1 MLKKLQDKKGF
12 TLVELMIVVVIMGIL
27 VAVAIP
33 IYNSATKNAKMKSC
47 DANVRV
53 IEENL
58 NSYLMTGGANGAPM
72 TVAEVNS
79 QFGADISSAAANK
92 TKLPD
97 NFVAMFKGKAMPTCP
112 FDSAASYEIQ
122 FEKLTDGIGFTVYC
136 TSAYTKADGTKN
148 TSGEHGKALP
158 AA

>member
-33 IYNSATKNAKMKSC
+33 IYNSATKNAKIKSC
-47 DANVRV
+47 DANKRV

-72 TVAEVNS
+72 TADEVKTE
-79 QFGADISSAAANK
+79 FGTKAFDPGVSTKPSGTETTAMTNFAK
-92 TKLPD
+92 T
-97 NFVAMFKGKAMPTCP
+97 FKGGKLPTCP
-112 FDSAASYEIQ
+112 FDGAKGYTIK
-122 FEKLTDGIGFTVYC
+122 FEALADGIGFTVVC
-136 TSAYTKADGTKN
+136 DN
-148 TSGEHGKALP
+148 
-158 AA
+158 AAAH